1 MPTIQRPMY
10 ALGLMFEVEITY
22 DINSNNE
29 PEITE
34 LWIVG
39 HYPER
44 NWVGNDYVAIGAKA
58 SVDSMFDE
66 ELDAAYAICK
76 GHHKYLQNKC
86 EESV

>member
-10 ALGLMFEVEITY
+10 ALGLMLQVEITY
-22 DINSNNE
+22 DVNANDE

-44 NWVGNDYVAIGAKA
+44 DWVGNDYVAIGAKA
-58 SVDSMFDE
+58 CVEAMYDE
-66 ELDAAYAICK
+66 ELDEAYAICRS
-76 GHHKYLQNKC
+76 HHEYVKSQREKN
-86 EESV
+86 V